1 MKFAV
6 LIAIIVITIIYLK
19 YYNDKKNEHFIGY
32 NINDTNV
39 FYEKDNKSNK
49 KDNHDRIT
57 KYDAIKNMNTS
68 MYIEGRSSI
77 LPGLEENYSSAFSNK
92 PWVVKGAGF
101 SDIFNY
107 EDDNIDPSL
116 KITNLTP
123 GAGEIKNPI
132 KKKEIKKDSKVPLF
146 MVHKNKKYNYF
157 GIATNRY
164 YEQYYLVY
172 EYNTTISNNETPFL
186 RENSEFMKDGLY
198 EYILVKKE
206 DTKSTLISDDDQ
218 KLRVNTNEIKKSLS
232 QKIVHFKVI
241 HEVNPRTRINYGD
254 IVYFSY
260 GSFELGPLIIENIKI
275 N

>member
-19 YYNDKKNEHFIGY
+19 YNNDKKKEHFIGY
-32 NINDTNV
+32 NLNDKNV
-39 FYEKDNKSNK
+39 FSQTDNKSNK
-49 KDNHDRIT
+49 IDNHDRIT

-92 PWVVKGAGF
+92 PWIVKGSGF

-186 RENSEFMKDGLY
+186 RENSEYMKDGLY

-206 DTKSTLISDDDQ
+206 GKKSTLISDDDPN
-218 KLRVNTNEIKKSLS
+218 KIKKSTK
-232 QKIVHFKVI
+232 KINDFKVI

-260 GSFELGPLIIENIKI
+260 GSFELGPLTIENVKI